1 MLRAYKMDSAWS
13 CTINTNIDYDAVT
26 LITSV
31 KSFTATGSAGVF
43 LIELA
48 SVPIN

>member
-1 MLRAYKMDSAWS
+1 MDSAWS
-13 CTINTNIDYDAVT
+13 CSVKLFTVATNIDYDAVT